1 MAINETIRTK
11 KVQYDIIRE
20 AAKISELLYGN
31 INKNEYLTGD
41 EKVSPD
47 PKKKKKKKIEQVR
60 YIYSYTS

>member
-1 MAINETIRTK
+1 MTINETIRTK

-47 PKKKKKKKIEQVR
+47 QKKKKKKNR
-60 YIYSYTS
+60 TS